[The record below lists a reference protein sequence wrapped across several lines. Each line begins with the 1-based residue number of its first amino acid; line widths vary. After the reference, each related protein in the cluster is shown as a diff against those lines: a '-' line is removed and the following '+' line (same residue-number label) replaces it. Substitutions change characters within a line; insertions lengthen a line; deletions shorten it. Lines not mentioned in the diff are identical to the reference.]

1 MKALLG
7 TADLMM
13 IFGLNR
19 VSIYRKV
26 AEARAGLGRFPLPVS
41 GVKQKLRWSAENVEA
56 FCQSMNT
63 VLPVN
68 IPTVSKQTKTIQERR
83 ANTAAILAGHG
94 IRLNATPKGA

>member
-7 TADLMM
+7 TADLMRV
-13 IFGLNR
+13 FGLSR

-41 GVKQKLRWSAENVEA
+41 GVKQKLRWSADNVEA

-63 VLPVN
+63 LPPVN
-68 IPTVSKQTKTIQERR
+68 VPSPSKVIKSMQERR
-83 ANTAAILAGHG
+83 THAETILAGHG
-94 IRLNATPKGA
+94 INIKK

>member
-7 TADLMM
+7 TADLMR
-13 IFGLNR
+13 IFGLSR

-41 GVKQKLRWSAENVEA
+41 GVKQKLRWSVDNVEA

-63 VLPVN
+63 PSP
-68 IPTVSKQTKTIQERR
+68 ISAPSPPSKITKSMQERKTQ
-83 ANTAAILAGHG
+83 TAAILAAHG
-94 IRLNATPKGA
+94 INVNT